1 MSPLNLILVVLT
13 VFSNSVITSS
23 AKEGE
28 SDNIQNSTNNK
39 VLLLNP
45 DFEEP
50 IGWNNWWCSSCHGLW
65 SNVSYAGKKAYHV
78 TNRSVK
84 ITSTSPEFK
93 HSVCIHEFSPVFIN

>member
-1 MSPLNLILVVLT
+1 MYLVTGRRSEIVCAMSPLNLILVLVT
-13 VFSNSVITSS
+13 VFSNSVITCS
-23 AKEGE
+23 ATEGE

-45 DFEEP
+45 DFEDP

-84 ITSTSPEFK
+84 ITST
-93 HSVCIHEFSPVFIN
+93 CPVL